1 MPVVGFNLQRISAE
15 KKGQITGKLNI
26 KNNLNI
32 TNIEQEKNAIT
43 ASDEVVKINFKF
55 NISYDPDIGIL
66 DIEGNLLLMESPEKI
81 KKIMEEWTKDK
92 KLDQE
97 VSTLI
102 FNTILAR
109 CNIKAL
115 TLEQDVNLPPH
126 FRLPLIKPKN

>member
-43 ASDEVVKINFKF
+43 ASDEVIKINFKF
-55 NISYDPDIGIL
+55 SVSYDPDIGAL
-66 DIEGNLLLMESPEKI
+66 DIEGNLLFMDTPEKI
-81 KKIMEEWTKDK
+81 KKIMDNWTKDK
-92 KLDQE
+92 KLEKE
-97 VSTLI
+97 VSTLV

-115 TLEQDVNLPPH
+115 TIEQDVNLPPH